1 MAFALPLG
9 LGASERLRVSLFR
22 QDKKVRE
29 KQKKKKEEQR
39 RKPERFTNLRAKWD
53 GNGMRDREIG
63 KGEGWRRLERE
74 EVGEREGLRGGGGR
88 RRGGR
93 NETKFSLAISVFL
106 LQVLGPFH

>member
-1 MAFALPLG
+1 M
-9 LGASERLRVSLFR
+9 S
-22 QDKKVRE
+22 
-29 KQKKKKEEQR
+29 
-39 RKPERFTNLRAKWD
+39 
-53 GNGMRDREIG
+53 DREIG

-74 EVGEREGLRGGGGR
+74 EVGEGEGLHGGR